1 MKDVQKIL
9 WAQAKLVNKDA
20 LAKQIFRKPAKIAS
34 LMFDVLPKADV
45 VAMATQLCKHCAVD
59 CVEEVLE
66 KYRRQSAQILAQ
78 RLDDSLKKIKELDAL
93 AKDDEPNEDGP
104 NDDEPNEDGPND
116 DEPNEDGPNDD
127 EPNEDGPKEA
137 EPMKTPLNSSHWIK
151 SNNTTSGFKGVN
163 KCRNRAGKA
172 WRAKCGGITIGRYET
187 QAEACQ
193 AYYDYCKANGKL
205 KKAKK
210 KKV

>member
-104 NDDEPNEDGPND
+104 NDDEPNEDTPKEA
-116 DEPNEDGPNDD
+116 EPKEDTS
-127 EPNEDGPKEA
+127 KEA

-210 KKV
+210 KKVRDVLEWAS